1 MATYPPTI
9 FGYDNPKEKN
19 MAEQAQEMVVDATP
33 KKTAFMAK
41 PSTHEER
48 IKKDEEELEKL
59 KKEAIGETEESAKE
73 VEEKKAEDEE
83 APKNAEERTFKKRY
97 GDLRRHSQEKEK
109 EFQKQLDELKAQLEK
124 ATKKEIKLPKTEAE
138 IEEWAK
144 EYPDVAGIVETIAIK
159 KAKEQSDAL
168 EKRIKEIDELNA
180 KSAKERAEVE
190 LLKIHPDFADI
201 RESDDFHEW
210 AEEQPKWVQDA
221 LYENSEDA
229 RSAARAIDLYKSDR
243 NIGKKEKVNSG
254 KEAAKAVETKTQKS
268 IPDTEGKTSMIRES
282 DVQNM
287 TAEEYEKNSD
297 AIMEA
302 IRSGNF
308 IYDLSGSAR

>member
-1 MATYPPTI
+1 
-9 FGYDNPKEKN
+9 

-33 KKTAFMAK
+33 KKTAFMDK
-41 PSTHEER
+41 RSTHADR
-48 IKKDEEELEKL
+48 IKKDEEELELL
-59 KKEAIGETEESAKE
+59 KKQVEGEPEEPVTEE
-73 VEEKKAEDEE
+73 KAEDEE
-83 APKNAEERTFKKRY
+83 KPKNAEERTFKKRY

-109 EFQKQLDELKAQLEK
+109 QFQKQLDDLKAQLEK

-168 EKRIKEIDELNA
+168 ELRIKEIDELNA
-180 KSAKERAEVE
+180 RTTKERAEVE
-190 LLKIHPDFADI
+190 LLRIHPDFAEI

-210 AEEQPKWVQDA
+210 ADEQPKWVQDA

-243 NIGKKEKVNSG
+243 NIGKKEKVDSS
-254 KEAAKAVETKTQKS
+254 KEAAKAVSTKTQKTV
-268 IPDTEGKTSMIRES
+268 PDAENKNSVIRES
-282 DVQNM
+282 DVQRM
-287 TAEEYEKNSD
+287 SADEYDANSD
-297 AIMEA
+297 TIMEA

-308 IYDLSGSAR
+308 IYDISGSAR